1 MKNFEISYII
11 TTLFVWKLIFN
22 SAQAQF
28 SPFPTEGNTFYVDLI
43 HENLNGQ
50 FYANMQLGS
59 QKQ

>member
-1 MKNFEISYII
+1 
-11 TTLFVWKLIFN
+11 VWKLIFN